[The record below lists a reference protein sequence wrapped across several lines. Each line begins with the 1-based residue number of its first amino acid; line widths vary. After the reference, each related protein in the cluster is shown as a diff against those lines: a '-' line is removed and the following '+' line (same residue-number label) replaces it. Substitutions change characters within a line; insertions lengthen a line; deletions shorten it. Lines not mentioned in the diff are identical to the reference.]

1 MDGLLVKAS
10 VREEGVF
17 VSLVNAEN
25 HNEKI
30 EVEFFLSGNTL
41 RCVAKGSNHKS
52 KYHIGA
58 CNSLD
63 EAKRCLPSL
72 AIENGLNLDEDEL
85 ANFVEDAWRFNKA
98 LRNHLVLLSM

>member
-1 MDGLLVKAS
+1 MDGLLIKAS
-10 VREEGVF
+10 VREDGVF
-17 VSLVNAEN
+17 VSIINGEN

-30 EVEFFLSGNTL
+30 DVEFFLSGDTL
-41 RCVAKGSNHKS
+41 RCVASGTNRKSN
-52 KYHIGA
+52 YHIGA
-58 CNSLD
+58 CNSLA
-63 EAKRCLPSL
+63 EAKRSLPAL